1 MKLTA
6 SEQSF
11 AKLSKENSPNSEN
24 LYPSLTAS
32 VFKMALSKHLCLIQ
46 KSSSKPSC
54 Y

>member
-24 LYPSLTAS
+24 KFDSFS
-32 VFKMALSKHLCLIQ
+32 IQ
-46 KSSSKPSC
+46 DGC
-54 Y
+54 F